1 MKDCREREDIMEYN
15 NIICPVDGSELG
27 DKTME
32 EAAYISKI
40 SGAKLILLNVV
51 EKWYRSADVVTNS
64 PEWQEIHEKWLD
76 EGMELLK
83 REDAR
88 LKKEGIN
95 NIEPVLRD
103 GDAAYEI
110 IALAMERRA
119 DLIVMASHRYSPLGK
134 LFMGSVID
142 KVTKKAPCPVLWVFK

>member
-1 MKDCREREDIMEYN
+1 MEYN
-15 NIICPVDGSELG
+15 NIICPIDGSELG
-27 DKTME
+27 NKAVE
-32 EAAYISKI
+32 EAAYISKV

-51 EKWYRSADVVTNS
+51 EKWYRSADVVTGS
-64 PEWQEIHEKWLD
+64 SEWQEIHEKWLD
-76 EGMELLK
+76 DGMELLK
-83 REDAR
+83 REEAR

-95 NIEPVLRD
+95 NIESVLRD

-110 IALAMERRA
+110 VAAAAERKA

>member
-51 EKWYRSADVVTNS
+51 EK
-64 PEWQEIHEKWLD
+64 
-76 EGMELLK
+76 
-83 REDAR
+83 
-88 LKKEGIN
+88 
-95 NIEPVLRD
+95 
-103 GDAAYEI
+103 
-110 IALAMERRA
+110 
-119 DLIVMASHRYSPLGK
+119 
-134 LFMGSVID
+134 
-142 KVTKKAPCPVLWVFK
+142 

>member
-1 MKDCREREDIMEYN
+1 MKDCSEREDIMEYN
-15 NIICPVDGSELG
+15 NIICPIDGSELG
-27 DKTME
+27 NKAME
-32 EAAYISKI
+32 EAAYISKV

-51 EKWYRSADVVTNS
+51 EKWYRSADVVTDS
-64 PEWQEIHEKWLD
+64 SEWQEIHEKWLD
-76 EGMELLK
+76 DGMELLK
-83 REDAR
+83 REEAR

-95 NIEPVLRD
+95 NIESVLRD

-110 IALAMERRA
+110 VAAAAERKA
-119 DLIVMASHRYSPLGK
+119 DLIVMASHRYSPVGK

>member
-1 MKDCREREDIMEYN
+1 MKDCSEREDIMEYN
-15 NIICPVDGSELG
+15 NIICPIDGSELG
-27 DKTME
+27 NKAVE
-32 EAAYISKI
+32 EAAYISKV

-51 EKWYRSADVVTNS
+51 EKWYRSADVVTDS
-64 PEWQEIHEKWLD
+64 SEWQEIHEKWLD
-76 EGMELLK
+76 DGMELLK
-83 REDAR
+83 REEAR

-95 NIEPVLRD
+95 NIESVLRD

-110 IALAMERRA
+110 VAAAAERKA